1 MCSDRYAATI
11 DFRQTLFK
19 QQTRAGLQVHQPL
32 KSSIMTNLTI
42 TYSNDDDRAYGLAG
56 MAISLAALNALDRVA
71 SVSLDSDGPMVN
83 FSHEYY
89 FCGSPSIS
97 PKATWNNLLQNFH
110 LTSAMVVSNVLARSI
125 VRFGTDVPENIMSRL
140 RHEIEEE
147 GRDSC
152 SLETDES
159 DEIFN
164 RVNSYMRRIFRNER
178 LHPAIEEFV
187 RTLSRRRSLSGMEI
201 ADELQLLQI
210 I

>member
-1 MCSDRYAATI
+1 MAPHRIRKHTSMTSL
-11 DFRQTLFK
+11 TLK
-19 QQTRAGLQVHQPL
+19 
-32 KSSIMTNLTI
+32 
-42 TYSNDDDRAYGLAG
+42 YSNDDDRAYGLAG
-56 MAISLAALNALDRVA
+56 MAISLAALDALDRVA
-71 SVSLDSDGPMVN
+71 SVSLDSDGPMVT

-110 LTSAMVVSNVLARSI
+110 LTSAMVVSNVLSRAL
-125 VRFGTDVPENIMSRL
+125 VRLGSDVPEEIMSRL
-140 RHEIEEE
+140 KEEIEEE
-147 GRDSC
+147 GRESC
-152 SLETDES
+152 SLEQDES
-159 DEIFN
+159 DAVFN

-201 ADELQLLQI
+201 ADELHLLQI